1 MIELRILHYHYLVYK
16 YSRKNIN
23 NKYLYAAM
31 NKSIDRDYIA
41 ILVKSYTKVWFV
53 TMFRRCIFS

>member
-1 MIELRILHYHYLVYK
+1 
-16 YSRKNIN
+16 
-23 NKYLYAAM
+23 M